1 VRPPKSF
8 QWIAYCFAAGW
19 TFAGFVF
26 SQTAPRQY
34 ILILAD
40 PPVASRFASREV
52 MASPEAAAYRQ
63 HLIETHAD
71 LRRQLKA
78 KHLAVIGDAS
88 RVLNAIFVAATPD
101 RWADLA
107 ALPGVVSVAPVRYLH
122 RNLNRATALVNAPV
136 AWTALGG
143 ASNAGAGIKIAVLD
157 TGIDQN
163 SPAFQDPSL
172 APPPAFTPVCD
183 PAAIDTCSQVA
194 FTNNKVIVARSFV
207 GFLAAGGATDP
218 NHPELDSRPD
228 DLTPRDHDGHGTAV
242 ASCAAGVSGTV
253 APSSSAS
260 TNGTVTIG
268 GVAPK
273 AWLGNYRIYGSPEVN
288 DTTTDAIVIAALD
301 DAAADGMDVINFSS
315 GGPALSG
322 PLDTGAACGNPAGMA
337 CDPLAQA
344 FENAAQTGIVIV
356 ASAGNDGAPGTIESP
371 ADAPSVIA
379 VGATTNS
386 HFFTPTVSALAASAP
401 ANVKNL
407 AAIPSDS
414 ASIGAVTGELRDV
427 TTVGDDGTAC
437 SPLPSF
443 SLPGFIALIERGA
456 CTFASKV
463 QNAEDAGAVGVLIYD
478 DGGPT
483 TVAIVSGGFVPVL
496 MISQSDGAAIKAWI
510 DANPYQEVTLDP
522 DGAEHDD
529 SAAANQFAEFS
540 SQGPTVGPLLAK
552 PELVAPGESPESPGT
567 ANATPDY
574 YGGIYTASETYDP
587 LGEMFS
593 STGFAAADGTSF
605 SSPITAGAAALV
617 LQAHPSLKGAAR
629 LPLVRSALI
638 GNAAQTVT
646 ADDQGGNPVDQFQIG
661 AGLLDAGAAVS
672 SAVTVTPA
680 TLSFEVLSASL
691 PAQQQFTLTN
701 NGAAPVTL
709 SLAVAPNTT
718 LDPPSSATLQL
729 SSSSV
734 PLAAGASAT
743 VKVTA
748 SGSVPGPGYYSGLI
762 TISGNGVSEV
772 VPYVYVVGDGLV
784 NTALVEGGAG
794 PNGLPFDGTVNQ
806 PIPAAFG
813 NPLFELVDDFYLP
826 IPNASVTW
834 SATNPDGS
842 AFPLSAGCCDSA
854 TNQYGI
860 GGINHLTLGSQVG
873 TYTFTA
879 SVAGQVVAT
888 FTGNART
895 APAIR
900 HDSPVL
906 NAASFDNTVAAG
918 SYAAIFGSG
927 LSDPALVT
935 AGYAPGSTDI
945 SGTLRLPE
953 AIDYVNVSFDV
964 PSAGISV
971 PGHLTYVSPTQVN
984 VQVPWELQGQASAL
998 IKVTIDYTPGNV
1010 ITVPI
1015 QSFAP
1020 GIFGTPAQ
1028 AAALDGNN
1036 QPITQGNPAVR
1047 GQQVQLFVNGL
1058 GPVTNQPA
1066 SGDPAPVGGNPQCQ
1080 TLNAVTVNI
1089 GSPAT
1094 VVAADSAGLAPGS
1107 PGLYVVSFHVPA
1119 GLSPG
1124 SQPLTVSVGG
1134 VTSKASAIWVK

>member
-1 VRPPKSF
+1 MRPVNSF
-8 QWIAYCFAAGW
+8 RWIACVAA
-19 TFAGFVF
+19 FAGSVLA
-26 SQTAPRQY
+26 QTAQRQY
-34 ILILAD
+34 IVMLAD
-40 PPVASRFASREV
+40 PPLASRFASREA
-52 MASPEAAAYRQ
+52 MARVEAATYRQ
-63 HLIETHAD
+63 RLMETHAN

-78 KHLAVIGDAS
+78 EHVAVIGDAS
-88 RVLNAIFVAATPD
+88 IVLNAIFVAATPD
-101 RWADLA
+101 RLADLA
-107 ALPGVVSVAPVRYLH
+107 ALPGVAGIAPVRHLH
-122 RNLNRATALVNAPV
+122 RNLNRATALVSAPV

-143 ASNAGAGIKIAVLD
+143 ATNAGAGIKIAILD

-183 PAAIDTCSQVA
+183 PASINTCSQPV
-194 FTNNKVIVARSFV
+194 FTNNKVIVARSYV
-207 GFLAAGGATDP
+207 GFLAAGGAMDP

-253 APSSSAS
+253 TPSSSSSAS
-260 TNGTVTIG
+260 GSVAIG

-301 DAAADGMDVINFSS
+301 DAVADGMDVVNFSS
-315 GGPALSG
+315 GAPAPSG
-322 PLDTGAACGNPAGMA
+322 PLDTGAACGNPTGMA
-337 CDPLAQA
+337 CDALAQA
-344 FENAAQTGIVIV
+344 FENAAQAGVVIV

-401 ANVKNL
+401 ANVRNL

-437 SPLPSF
+437 SPLPAF
-443 SLPGFIALIERGA
+443 SLPGFIALIERGN
-456 CTFASKV
+456 CTFATKV
-463 QNAEDAGAVGVLIYD
+463 QNAEDAGAIGVLIYD

-483 TVAIVSGGFVPVL
+483 TAAIVSGGFVPVL
-496 MISQSDGAAIKAWI
+496 MISQSDGTAMKAWI
-510 DANPYQEVTLDP
+510 DANPYQEATLDP
-522 DGAEHDD
+522 AGAEHDD

-540 SQGPTVGPLLAK
+540 SQGPTVGALLAK
-552 PELVAPGESPESPGT
+552 PELVAPGESPASPGT
-567 ANATPDY
+567 ANATPYY
-574 YGGIYTASETYDP
+574 YGGIYMASETYDP

-605 SSPITAGAAALV
+605 SSPITAGAAALM
-617 LQAHPSLKGAAR
+617 LQAHPGVTGAAR
-629 LPLVRSALI
+629 LPLVRSGLI
-638 GNAAQTVT
+638 SNAAQTVT
-646 ADDQGGNPVDQFQIG
+646 ADDQGGIPVDQFQIG

-680 TLSFEVLSASL
+680 TLSFGVLGTSL

-718 LDPPSSATLQL
+718 LDPPSTVILQL
-729 SSSSV
+729 SSASV
-734 PLAAGASAT
+734 SLAAGASAT

-748 SGSVPGPGYYSGLI
+748 TGSVPAPGYYSGLI
-762 TISGNGVSEV
+762 TISGSGVSEV
-772 VPYVYVVGDGLV
+772 APYVYVVGDGLV
-784 NTALVEGGAG
+784 NTAFVEGGAG

-806 PIPAAFG
+806 PIPATFG

-826 IPNASVTW
+826 IPNAPVTW

-842 AFPLSAGCCDSA
+842 AFLLPAGCCDSA

-860 GGINHLTLGSQVG
+860 AGINRLTLGSQAG

-888 FTGNART
+888 FSGNART

-900 HDSPVL
+900 GDSPVL
-906 NAASFDNTVAAG
+906 NAASFDGAIAPG

-927 LSDPALVT
+927 LSDPALAA
-935 AGYAPGSTDI
+935 AGYTSASTDI
-945 SGTLRLPE
+945 SSTLRLPE
-953 AIDYVNVSFDV
+953 AIDYVTVSFDV
-964 PSAGISV
+964 PSAAISV

-984 VQVPWELQGQASAL
+984 VQVPWELQGQTAAL
-998 IKVTIDYTPGNV
+998 MKVTIDYTPGNV
-1010 ITVPI
+1010 VTVPL
-1015 QSFAP
+1015 QPFAP

-1028 AAALDGNN
+1028 AAAVDGNH
-1036 QPITQGNPAVR
+1036 QPITQSNPAVR
-1047 GQQVQLFVNGL
+1047 GQQVQLFANGL

-1066 SGDPAPVGGNPQCQ
+1066 SGDPAPVSGNPQCQ
-1080 TLNAVTVNI
+1080 TLNAVTVNM

-1094 VVAADSAGLAPGS
+1094 AVAADFAGLAPGS
-1107 PGLYVVSFHVPA
+1107 PGLYVVGFRVPV

-1124 SQPLTVSVGG
+1124 NQPVTVSVGG
-1134 VTSKASAIWVK
+1134 ATSKASAIQVK